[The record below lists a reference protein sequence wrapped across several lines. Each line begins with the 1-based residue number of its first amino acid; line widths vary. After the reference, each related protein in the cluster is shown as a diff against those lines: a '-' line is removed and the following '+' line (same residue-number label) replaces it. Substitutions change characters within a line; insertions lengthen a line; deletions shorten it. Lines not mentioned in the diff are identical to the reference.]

1 MSRACLEALEHRQ
14 LLSFTLA
21 ASYETGS
28 NPWAVATADF
38 NNDTHLDLATA
49 NSEGSVSVRL
59 GNGHGGF
66 GDQARY
72 SVGSW
77 ARSVSVGDFN
87 EDGKLD
93 LATAN
98 QTNYDLSV
106 LPGNGDG
113 TFGDAKSVPAYGS
126 PTSVAVGDFNA
137 DGHLDLGV
145 ASWGYGLFYYGFASI
160 HAGDGNGNFAPPKV
174 TSTWFRPFER
184 AVAAN
189 VNGDGA
195 DDLVVA
201 DDWDTL
207 NVFLGDP
214 SGYFRE
220 PIDLA
225 IGNKAQDLAVGD
237 VNRDGFADIVTA
249 NNFDDYAV
257 SVLLGNGAGGFGSP
271 QNYVPGDWSESVALG
286 DFTGDG
292 EIDIAYES
300 DGVSVLHGN
309 GDGTFS
315 ATVQPPAGQ
324 WPNDMAVGD
333 FNEDGWID
341 VAAAHFSDTVS
352 VLINDQS
359 WQVSPPTPPL
369 VSVNDV
375 TVTEGNTAAV
385 NAVFTVTL
393 SKAASSDVT
402 VHYVTANITAI
413 AGSDYTAKS
422 GTLTIPAGQT
432 SRTFSVAVLGD
443 RLAESNETFEVN
455 LSAPTNAMIGD
466 SQGIGSILDNEPR
479 ISINN
484 VSLNEG
490 KAKTKTFT
498 FMISLSAA
506 YDQPVTVN
514 YATANGSATAGS
526 DYQAKTG
533 SVTFAPGETAKKI
546 TISVMGDK
554 QKEANETFFV
564 DLFGAS
570 SNSLISIPRGI
581 GTILNDDNR

>member
-1 MSRACLEALEHRQ
+1 
-14 LLSFTLA
+14 
-21 ASYETGS
+21 
-28 NPWAVATADF
+28 
-38 NNDTHLDLATA
+38 
-49 NSEGSVSVRL
+49 
-59 GNGHGGF
+59 
-66 GDQARY
+66 
-72 SVGSW
+72 
-77 ARSVSVGDFN
+77 
-87 EDGKLD
+87 
-93 LATAN
+93 
-98 QTNYDLSV
+98 
-106 LPGNGDG
+106 
-113 TFGDAKSVPAYGS
+113 
-126 PTSVAVGDFNA
+126 
-137 DGHLDLGV
+137 
-145 ASWGYGLFYYGFASI
+145 
-160 HAGDGNGNFAPPKV
+160 
-174 TSTWFRPFER
+174 
-184 AVAAN
+184 
-189 VNGDGA
+189 
-195 DDLVVA
+195 
-201 DDWDTL
+201 
-207 NVFLGDP
+207 
-214 SGYFRE
+214 
-220 PIDLA
+220 
-225 IGNKAQDLAVGD
+225 VGD

-257 SVLLGNGAGGFGSP
+257 SVLLGNGTGGFGSP

-300 DGVSVLHGN
+300 DGVSVLHGH

-455 LSAPTNAMIGD
+455 LRAPTNAMIGD

-506 YDQPVTVN
+506 YDQ
-514 YATANGSATAGS
+514 
-526 DYQAKTG
+526 
-533 SVTFAPGETAKKI
+533 KI